1 MEAIGTGMRVVTALG
16 RAAVVVASTL
26 LALTLLAGIVGAL
39 LRFTVHGLVGGHGV
53 AAFGAET
60 MGGVGFVLG
69 FGIGLPTVIAWAGL
83 VVLPIGIG
91 YLAYHAVRAEPAE
104 IGSNPAN

>member
-1 MEAIGTGMRVVTALG
+1 
-16 RAAVVVASTL
+16 
-26 LALTLLAGIVGAL
+26 
-39 LRFTVHGLVGGHGV
+39 
-53 AAFGAET
+53 